1 MPVNQ
6 EKGERLSY
14 SSCETAENY
23 TDIVQTVEATSASA
37 LRGSSFSDSQTLSG
51 DAFWILLVNVSG
63 QNSSSEHVWSRHIVR
78 KMSKVTSHENVRSLK
93 TTFMLGF
100 KNSVTAKVKLIGG
113 AASEQ
118 EIRLQSALQE
128 TVQEMVK
135 TSEDISEE
143 RTISVK
149 STIPPYGSLILYQ
162 LQMSVPD
169 MGAHF
174 AFDVVSSYNGP
185 IMKVPFKVEVGYNL
199 ESASQVLDSLART
212 KPKRHNK
219 KEWASIRK
227 SLEDS
232 VAQPLETRVDRL
244 MSVLQDTHPGSN
256 NKKVHGSCGGPDS
269 FMQLMYGEEK
279 ADCEELRD
287 MVAAYLKDQNVE
299 DKVEIRLVDGML
311 SAANVATL
319 GEGRYVVNIAKG
331 PVSKP
336 ILQSICD
343 HEVGTHLLRMMNDE
357 HQVWHGCRDR
367 YKLQNPWTT
376 EEGFATL
383 NTSSLLAF
391 VLVKYMNVRVQGLRA
406 RHTAL
411 LIVVDVWH
419 RRRRAACNYE
429 LKTPIESAKQDA
441 HQCSI
446 TNFTSC

>member
-1 MPVNQ
+1 M
-6 EKGERLSY
+6 
-14 SSCETAENY
+14 
-23 TDIVQTVEATSASA
+23 EATSASA

-256 NKKVHGSCGGPDS
+256 NKK
-269 FMQLMYGEEK
+269 E
-279 ADCEELRD
+279 
-287 MVAAYLKDQNVE
+287 
-299 DKVEIRLVDGML
+299 
-311 SAANVATL
+311 
-319 GEGRYVVNIAKG
+319 
-331 PVSKP
+331 
-336 ILQSICD
+336 
-343 HEVGTHLLRMMNDE
+343 
-357 HQVWHGCRDR
+357 
-367 YKLQNPWTT
+367 
-376 EEGFATL
+376 
-383 NTSSLLAF
+383 
-391 VLVKYMNVRVQGLRA
+391 
-406 RHTAL
+406 
-411 LIVVDVWH
+411 
-419 RRRRAACNYE
+419 
-429 LKTPIESAKQDA
+429 
-441 HQCSI
+441 
-446 TNFTSC
+446 